1 MDAAALMLPL
11 LYEKTKHTKMEWFL
25 AIKRKQNE
33 KRKLLHNVRLAALFF
48 FPGFF
53 FFSFRFTAINF
64 HFWTTLP
71 GYWKSSPF
79 TTHTPIPSKKKIT
92 HVRLELMFDCNWK
105 TPRTCSAQASVFASL
120 SVRKDPL
127 PAKWCCAVCCGE
139 WYKKEGCY

>member
-1 MDAAALMLPL
+1 MLL
-11 LYEKTKHTKMEWFL
+11 LWCYPTAVWENETHENGVIFGNKKKTKREEKTFAQCSVGCSVFL
-25 AIKRKQNE
+25 SR
-33 KRKLLHNVRLAALFF
+33 
-48 FPGFF
+48 F

-79 TTHTPIPSKKKIT
+79 TTHTPIPSKKKKIT